1 MNLKPALKL
10 SIEVANAE
18 RELRRC
24 ETVDEL
30 QDAWFIHCD
39 NFNGK
44 RREYLHGVH
53 DEMLRTI
60 QTRDAMADDLV
71 AYARTL

>member
-1 MNLKPALKL
+1 M
-10 SIEVANAE
+10 
-18 RELRRC
+18 
-24 ETVDEL
+24 
-30 QDAWFIHCD
+30 
-39 NFNGK
+39 NGK

-53 DEMLRTI
+53 DEMLRAI